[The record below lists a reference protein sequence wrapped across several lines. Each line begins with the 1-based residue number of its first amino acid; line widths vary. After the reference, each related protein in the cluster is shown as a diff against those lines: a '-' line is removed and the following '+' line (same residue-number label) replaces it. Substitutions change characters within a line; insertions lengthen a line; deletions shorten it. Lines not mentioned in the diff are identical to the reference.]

1 LIQGNHVHNLTVSGG
16 CTGSGGAGIV
26 DATYTGS
33 DDDIIGNVVHDIGV
47 PGSCNGVQ
55 GIYHSNLRGKIAN
68 NIVYR
73 VSAYGIHLWHAANN
87 VTIVNNSSFAN
98 GSSSMGGGIVVGRG
112 DSGAGIMTNTLILNN
127 IVYNNPRS
135 GISQYCYT
143 GDNCIGSGN
152 VVANNLVYGSSSA
165 ISLKVGSATNTIAA
179 DPQFVN
185 YKFDGTGDFHLK
197 STSPAI
203 DKGTSSSAPK
213 TDIDNTPRPQGAG
226 IDIGAYEFSST
237 STTTVTPKPVLTL
250 SANTLDFGSQLV
262 GTTSAIQTLTLKNT
276 GTANMTI
283 PSGFVISGD
292 FAFGGTGTCAVGV
305 SYAPG
310 ASCTASLVFK
320 PQATGTRSGTISIIT
335 NASST
340 PVVVKLT
347 GVGTVPAPIVKLSA
361 SSLTFANQKVGT
373 TSTVQIF
380 S

>member
-1 LIQGNHVHNLTVSGG
+1 
-16 CTGSGGAGIV
+16 
-26 DATYTGS
+26 
-33 DDDIIGNVVHDIGV
+33 
-47 PGSCNGVQ
+47 
-55 GIYHSNLRGKIAN
+55 
-68 NIVYR
+68 
-73 VSAYGIHLWHAANN
+73 
-87 VTIVNNSSFAN
+87 
-98 GSSSMGGGIVVGRG
+98 
-112 DSGAGIMTNTLILNN
+112 
-127 IVYNNPRS
+127 
-135 GISQYCYT
+135 
-143 GDNCIGSGN
+143 
-152 VVANNLVYGSSSA
+152 
-165 ISLKVGSATNTIAA
+165 
-179 DPQFVN
+179 VN